1 MWIRAKLS
9 LKEMAFLL
17 KKLIVVAFFYKK
29 NIFLN
34 APIYCL
40 PDIQKSNKT
49 YVTRFKK
56 R

>member
-1 MWIRAKLS
+1 
-9 LKEMAFLL
+9 MA
-17 KKLIVVAFFYKK
+17 KKLIVVAFFFFYKK

-49 YVTRFKK
+49 YVIYFKK